1 MFIENRFKNIF
12 TSGYPNP
19 AAYALTTKMA
29 KTPENVKDFLVELG
43 VKLKP
48 LGKREIKKLLK
59 LKEEE
64 SMKFGFGFDGRIGP
78 SDIR

>member
-1 MFIENRFKNIF
+1 
-12 TSGYPNP
+12 
-19 AAYALTTKMA
+19 MA
-29 KTPENVKDFLVELG
+29 KTPENVKDFLAELG
-43 VKLKP
+43 AKLKP

-64 SMKFGFGFDGRIGP
+64 SMKFGFGFDGKIVP